1 MLADLPELGRLNP
14 KQIATLTGV
23 APFNRDSRRLRGTRR
38 IRGGRASV
46 RTVLYMGVLSS
57 ISVILSY
64 GVFITAWLPK

>member
-1 MLADLPELGRLNP
+1 M
-14 KQIATLTGV
+14 TGV

-64 GVFITAWLPK
+64 GVFITAWLPKASIKRSPSQPAPGS